1 MSSFTTRRA
10 GFALSALVV
19 AASLAACSTPAAE
32 PATTAETGLPAAY
45 AGKTLVV
52 AVSDNEAPAGYIDEN
67 GEFVGAT
74 ADLLAALAEELGFEY
89 EIETTDFA
97 AAIPGVQSSKYDFSF
112 RQTGITA
119 ERVDILDLVSWKYDG
134 VTFAK
139 PVDSDITI
147 AEDFAGIC
155 GLTVGIL
162 QGEAASE
169 ATLTEL
175 SDACVADG
183 ETAITIS
190 AFPDRPTAD
199 LAVQSGQVDVT
210 TNGVAAIAYAESL
223 APGTW
228 ASTGPVFNPVYQ
240 GLAFNEGS
248 DLAPVFEAALNELIA
263 SGAYDEILTE
273 WNLQDVAID
282 ESNVD
287 IIAE

>member
-1 MSSFTTRRA
+1 MSTFTPRRA
-10 GFALSALVV
+10 GLAFAALVV
-19 AASLAACSTPAAE
+19 ATSLAACSTPAAE
-32 PATTAETGLPAAY
+32 TDTATESGLPAAY

-52 AVSDNEAPAGYIDEN
+52 AVSDNEAPAGYIDED

-74 ADLLAALAEELGFEY
+74 ADLLAALADELGFEY

-139 PVDSDITI
+139 PVDSDVTI
-147 AEDFAGIC
+147 GEDFAGIC

-175 SDACVADG
+175 SATCETNG
-183 ETAITIS
+183 EAKITIS

-228 ASTGPVFNPVYQ
+228 GTTGPVFNPVYQ

-248 DLAPVFEAALNELIA
+248 DLAPVFETAINDLIA
-263 SGAYDEILTE
+263 SGAYDDILTE

-282 ESNVD
+282 ESAID